1 MSELVNLFQR
11 GGLIM
16 YPILLCSIVALT
28 VFLERVWSLRHANI
42 LPDGFVRTFRDHMA
56 QGNLAETRRLCEMY
70 SSSPLSRIAL
80 AGLTHREQGSEM
92 IRFMVSEVGG
102 QESLGLQRY
111 QSVLGTVAYLSPL
124 LGLFGTVSGMIK
136 AFDVISHHTVVDPP
150 LLAAGISEA
159 LITTFAGLAVAIP
172 TVVMDR
178 YVQSRTDRISL
189 ELEKKSIAL
198 TEVLI
203 RTAGLEDSTTPDVR
217 TAMDDVAA
225 EKHLSSNMTF
235 QVSRF

>member
-1 MSELVNLFQR
+1 MLELINLFHR

-16 YPILLCSIVALT
+16 YPILLCSIAAVT
-28 VFLERVWSLRHANI
+28 VFLERLWSLRHARI
-42 LPDGFVRTFRDHMA
+42 LPDGFVRTFRDCVA
-56 QGNLAETRRLCEMY
+56 QGRLADAQELCKRHA
-70 SSSPLSRIAL
+70 SSPLSRIAL
-80 AGLTHREQGSEM
+80 AGLAHKEQGSDM

-102 QESLGLQRY
+102 QEALGLQKY

-136 AFDVISHHTVVDPP
+136 AFDVISQHTVVDPP

-172 TVVMDR
+172 AVVMDR
-178 YVQSRTDRISL
+178 YIQSRADRIAL

-198 TEVLI
+198 TEVLV
-203 RTAGLEDSTTPDVR
+203 RAAGADRSVAQSIPPSIDE
-217 TAMDDVAA
+217 VAA
-225 EKHLSSNMTF
+225 
-235 QVSRF
+235 